1 MGREEKIKAIYET
14 IANKERTFGCNYII
28 KDRDW
33 HEYEVR
39 ETEWECVNL
48 TYWDSYEV
56 DEWYDSYDINY
67 LVSIIWHPVMIWD
80 VISYLR
86 KPFNTFVEGMPV
98 GRSWEVDS
106 YIKNINSLLTEWINT
121 RLPIEQQSDECIDFI
136 YNLIKNNA

>member
-1 MGREEKIKAIYET
+1 MDREEKIKVIYET

-28 KDRDW
+28 KDRNW

-39 ETEWECVNL
+39 ETEWECVNF

-86 KPFNTFVEGMPV
+86 KPFNTFIEGIPV
-98 GRSWEVDS
+98 GIHLEVDS
-106 YIKNINSLLTEWINT
+106 YIKNINSLLTEWIDA
-121 RLPIEQQSDECIDFI
+121 RLPIEQQSDECINFV
-136 YNLIKNNA
+136 YSLILNS

>member
-1 MGREEKIKAIYET
+1 MDRKEKIKVIYDT

-67 LVSIIWHPVMIWD
+67 LVSIIGHPVMIWD
-80 VISYLR
+80 VFDYINEEKIDVVWSNSSCTIDARDGGQSIDIFNLWEHKR
-86 KPFNTFVEGMPV
+86 KP
-98 GRSWEVDS
+98 
-106 YIKNINSLLTEWINT
+106 
-121 RLPIEQQSDECIDFI
+121 IEEQSDECINFI
-136 YNLIKNNA
+136 YSLIENNA

>member
-1 MGREEKIKAIYET
+1 MGREAKIKAIYET

-67 LVSIIWHPVMIWD
+67 LVSIIWHPIMIWD
-80 VISYLR
+80 VFDYTNEKKIDMVWSDSSCAIDARDWEQSINIFNLWGQKR
-86 KPFNTFVEGMPV
+86 KP
-98 GRSWEVDS
+98 
-106 YIKNINSLLTEWINT
+106 
-121 RLPIEQQSDECIDFI
+121 IEEQSDECVNFI
-136 YNLIKNNA
+136 YDLITNV

>member
-1 MGREEKIKAIYET
+1 MDREEKIKVIYET

-28 KDRDW
+28 KDGDW

-80 VISYLR
+80 VLDYIEPYWNGYAQDVKFSQERKRKIDIVLLQWEHKR
-86 KPFNTFVEGMPV
+86 KP
-98 GRSWEVDS
+98 
-106 YIKNINSLLTEWINT
+106 
-121 RLPIEQQSDECIDFI
+121 IEEQSDECIDYI
-136 YNLIKNNA
+136 YSLITND

>member
-1 MGREEKIKAIYET
+1 MDREEKIKVIYET
-14 IANKERTFGCNYII
+14 MANKERTFGCEYIV

-33 HEYEVR
+33 YEYEVR

-80 VISYLR
+80 VFDYTNEKKIDMVWSDPSYAIDVRDWEQSINIFNLWEHKR
-86 KPFNTFVEGMPV
+86 KPI
-98 GRSWEVDS
+98 DD
-106 YIKNINSLLTEWINT
+106 
-121 RLPIEQQSDECIDFI
+121 QSDECVDFI
-136 YNLIKNNA
+136 YSLIENNA